1 MRRLSDLAAVLGVDI
16 RHLGAGQV
24 TDDDAVAMA
33 VQERL
38 ALRVLVQHYGLP
50 PLSPGQTGEGEPVGD
65 SLSSSHLSDGL
76 RSAILHGQFVNI
88 NIFSSI
94 HSLIIGWKNTIITI
108 ICYNVNINY

>member
-1 MRRLSDLAAVLGVDI
+1 MLSVDI

-24 TDDDAVAMA
+24 TDDDAVPVA
-33 VQERL
+33 VEERL

-76 RSAILHGQFVNI
+76 CSAILHGQHQCVV
-88 NIFSSI
+88 
-94 HSLIIGWKNTIITI
+94 L
-108 ICYNVNINY
+108 